1 MAPPRSTDSLKHT
14 KTGSKARRGELAAL
28 KESEQRFRALVA
40 ASFDVVFRMSPD
52 WREMRHLV
60 GKEFIPDTDN
70 PNTSWLDLYIHPD
83 DQPHMLAVINEAIR
97 TKGTFD
103 LEHRVLRVDGTL
115 GWTHSRAIPVLAAD
129 GEIIEWFGMASD
141 ITARKRMEEELR
153 RHRENLAQLVEE
165 RTEQLARSER
175 HYRTLVENFPGVVS
189 RYDRDLRYIYRSPQQ
204 NVYTADLARRE
215 ILGKTLAELG
225 IPAAE
230 YGPWREKYREAFDT
244 GSVVE
249 FETGYLDKNGELTE
263 YLVRVVPEKNGTGQ
277 VESLLAFTLDITER
291 KRNRELLNAFL
302 EGMQDGFY
310 VLDRELRFIYVN
322 RSMAR
327 IWGLKPED
335 LIGKSIASVFPGII
349 EQSLGKFRQAL
360 GTQTPQD
367 YEVLS
372 RVIDRWVHMHVS
384 PFRDGL
390 AVFCLDIDDH
400 ERAKDA
406 LKNSEDKFAMIFA
419 ASPVM
424 IVIIRMADNRY
435 VEVNEKF
442 LEVIGYTRAE
452 VIGRTPCELGLWAVD
467 AAKGEA
473 LLSELGKNG
482 EYHNAEFRITT
493 RTGKL
498 VTALTSSLLINFNGE
513 QCRLATMLDISKEK
527 HLEAELQRLD
537 RLNIVGEMAAAIGHE
552 VRNPLT
558 TVRGYLQMLQRRQAF
573 SGHREQF
580 DIMIG
585 ELDRANTII
594 SDFLSL
600 AKNKAVELKKHNL
613 NDVVNSLQPLLQS
626 EAFRA
631 GQELKV
637 DIADIP
643 SFAMDEK
650 EIRQLLLNLSNN
662 AFHAMEPG
670 GTLTIATGVEKGKV
684 VLTIRDT
691 GHGIPPEVLEKLG
704 TPFVTTKENGT
715 GLGLPVCYRI
725 VERHG
730 GKIDV
735 KTSPAGTTFTI
746 RLKPKQ

>member
-1 MAPPRSTDSLKHT
+1 MVPLSVTNSLKHT
-14 KTGSKARRGELAAL
+14 KPAFKARQGELAAL

-40 ASFDVVFRMSPD
+40 ASFDVVFRISPD

-60 GKEFIPDTDN
+60 GKEFVPDTDN

-115 GWTHSRAIPVLAAD
+115 GWTHSRAIPILAAD
-129 GEIIEWFGMASD
+129 GGIVEWFGMASD

-175 HYRTLVENFPGVVS
+175 HYRTLVENLPDVVS

-204 NVYTADLARRE
+204 NAYTADLEGRE
-215 ILGKTLAELG
+215 VIGKTWAELG
-225 IPAAE
+225 IPAAR
-230 YGPWREKYREAFDT
+230 YGPWQDKYREALDT
-244 GSVVE
+244 GSVVD
-249 FETGYLDKNGELTE
+249 FETGYLDIKGGLANF
-263 YLVRVVPEKNGTGQ
+263 LVRVVPEKNGSGQ
-277 VESLLAFTLDITER
+277 VESLLEFTLDITAR
-291 KRNRELLNAFL
+291 KRMESELL
-302 EGMQDGFY
+302 
-310 VLDRELRFIYVN
+310 
-322 RSMAR
+322 
-327 IWGLKPED
+327 
-335 LIGKSIASVFPGII
+335 
-349 EQSLGKFRQAL
+349 
-360 GTQTPQD
+360 
-367 YEVLS
+367 
-372 RVIDRWVHMHVS
+372 
-384 PFRDGL
+384 
-390 AVFCLDIDDH
+390 
-400 ERAKDA
+400 
-406 LKNSEDKFAMIFA
+406 
-419 ASPVM
+419 
-424 IVIIRMADNRY
+424 
-435 VEVNEKF
+435 
-442 LEVIGYTRAE
+442 
-452 VIGRTPCELGLWAVD
+452 
-467 AAKGEA
+467 
-473 LLSELGKNG
+473 
-482 EYHNAEFRITT
+482 
-493 RTGKL
+493 
-498 VTALTSSLLINFNGE
+498 
-513 QCRLATMLDISKEK
+513 
-527 HLEAELQRLD
+527 RLD

-573 SGHREQF
+573 EGHREQF
-580 DIMIG
+580 GTMIG

-600 AKNKAVELKKHNL
+600 AKNKTVELKRHNL

-643 SFAMDEK
+643 AFAMDEK

-670 GTLTIATGVEKGKV
+670 GTLTIATGAEKGRV
-684 VLTIRDT
+684 VLTVRDT

-746 RLKPKQ
+746 RFKPKQ